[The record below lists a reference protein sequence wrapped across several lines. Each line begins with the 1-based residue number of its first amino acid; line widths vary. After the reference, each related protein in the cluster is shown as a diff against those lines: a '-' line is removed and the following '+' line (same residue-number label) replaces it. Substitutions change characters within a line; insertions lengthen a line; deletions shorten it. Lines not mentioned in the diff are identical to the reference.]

1 MTRATAERATR
12 KPSDERVLADVLRRL
27 EARVD
32 ELVDVAATAIFAE
45 IPAYQAQA
53 NPRIVRDVRQH
64 VREHIVATL
73 TTFSEAGEV
82 TAEDLVFIRRHAAH
96 RAGQLSVADFIHA
109 FQVGQRILWNAAV
122 SLADDDASR
131 RAVLSL
137 AEHITRYFEV
147 ALTHAAEVY
156 LEAEQLLGATWERL
170 RRDTLEDLLAGVPI
184 APGPRDQAIK
194 EAGLDRD
201 GACLVISSEPTRPV
215 ADVHALRSAAA
226 TLARVPRRSVHPLTV
241 IRHDEIVIIAP
252 ARDSEIRGVAERLTA
267 AQRRLAE
274 REVELAVGM
283 STVHSGLA
291 AVPAAYR
298 EALEA
303 RALLAGRPGTFAL
316 PVIGV
321 FDYLVRRSSPT
332 ARRLIPAA
340 VDRFIVVDLAQGG
353 ALVATLR
360 AYAAADLSVKRT
372 AEELHIHVNTAH
384 YRLARIEERAGVDL
398 HRMSDVVELLIAAQL
413 AAPPAGGTTPAHP
426 APRH

>member
-1 MTRATAERATR
+1 MTAATADRATNQ
-12 KPSDERVLADVLRRL
+12 PSDERVLADVLGRL
-27 EARVD
+27 EARID
-32 ELVDVAATAIFAE
+32 ELVDVAATAIFDE
-45 IPAYQAQA
+45 IPAYHAQA

-73 TTFSEAGEV
+73 TTFREAGEV
-82 TAEDLVFIRRHAAH
+82 TAEDLVFIRRHAAQ
-96 RAGQLSVADFIHA
+96 RVGQLSVADFIHA

-131 RAVLSL
+131 RVVLSL
-137 AEHITRYFEV
+137 VEHITRYFEV

-156 LEAEQLLGATWERL
+156 LEAEQLLGATSERL

-194 EAGLDRD
+194 EAGLERD
-201 GACLVISSEPTRPV
+201 GACLVISAEPTRPV

-226 TLARVPRRSVHPLTV
+226 TLARAPRRSVHPLTV

-252 ARDSEIRGVAERLTA
+252 AREGEIGGVVERLTT

-303 RALLAGRPGTFAL
+303 RTLLAGRPGIFAL
-316 PVIGV
+316 PVISV

-340 VDRFIVVDLAQGG
+340 VDRFIAADLTQGG

-384 YRLARIEERAGVDL
+384 YRLAKIEERTGLDL
-398 HRMSDVVELLIAAQL
+398 RHMSDVVELLIAAQL
-413 AAPPAGGTTPAHP
+413 SGGPAATHP
-426 APRH
+426 TRT